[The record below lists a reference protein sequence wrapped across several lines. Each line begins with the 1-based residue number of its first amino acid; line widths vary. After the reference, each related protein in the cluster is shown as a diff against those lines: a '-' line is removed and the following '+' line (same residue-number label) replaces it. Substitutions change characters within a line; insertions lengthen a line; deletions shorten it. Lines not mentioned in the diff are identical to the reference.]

1 MSKKWKT
8 NKQRVH
14 KKNKKTKTKRRRDV
28 GGAIFSSTPTTKN
41 IVEYLLTKEPQ
52 TPYSVTLIKIIPG
65 KMINGTDKKRVSF
78 NITKY
83 ENGSG
88 NATIGDFSVTWMYR
102 GDKVFIK
109 NDRSNEGYA
118 NYEVVYDNEGSLF
131 NDVKEYLKEIEDKKK
146 QEKIQIEEEKKQ
158 KQLDLQQAKQEKIAR
173 KIQEKQDEM
182 VKQQNEKMEQQQIVM
197 QTYLDT
203 YQVFKVELKEIF
215 NSSFYKKKY
224 GIQDKN
230 EEKMQ
235 KQQSKYYTKD
245 RLCKMKAYLP
255 SIPYEDLDT
264 KEKIQVFITNMLVE
278 VDKTNC
284 EGGEITDFELE
295 EIRNEL
301 LALKNFYKEK
311 LYNKLNTG
319 IIDDIIKMVPP
330 DTSVFTVE
338 NEETTIKS
346 SMFSKSWYEKYQ
358 TYLNSDMETLSN
370 HISKS
375 SDKMPDIDPNAYE
388 IPIPTKDVFD
398 KDSKE
403 KFDYFLRCLAYA
415 SYHGKNVDDDIVKM
429 IRTGETPLGEPTK
442 EEVSKYGFLSDSSTH
457 KVKLLFIT
465 KPYNEDRTNL
475 GSYIGCIFLTESG
488 MQVMSKSYLIP
499 MDEDSNGVNVIV
511 GKTDF
516 YDTLFKQ
523 LLKYDILD
531 SDITFKDNDD
541 KFVFDGYTETNV
553 NGERKYTR
561 NDKLKNEPIPN
572 LFQTDVSKID
582 YVNPE
587 LSGQDTLPTDGLKE
601 YNQEEVTDS
610 SEQKLENATQES
622 PDQVILQTT
631 GLQQQVGQKLGDQIN
646 KVNLSDHANSFF
658 NFGKNLVNGV
668 KGNMS
673 SMTKTFIEKRNQ
685 IVLEKTEVLLQQ
697 ILKSLENMQ
706 IQQ

>member
-28 GGAIFSSTPTTKN
+28 GGGVFSSTPTTKN

-52 TPYSVTLIKIIPG
+52 SPYLVTLIKIIPG
-65 KMINGTDKKRVSF
+65 KMINGTDKKKVLF
-78 NITKY
+78 NITSYDK
-83 ENGSG
+83 GTG
-88 NATIGDFSVTWMYR
+88 NATIGDVSVTWMYR
-102 GDKVFIK
+102 GDKVFINNEK
-109 NDRSNEGYA
+109 NNKEYS

-131 NDVKEYLKEIEDKKK
+131 NEVKEYLKTNEEKKK

-158 KQLDLQQAKQEKIAR
+158 KQLQLQQAKQEEIAK
-173 KIQEKQDEM
+173 KIQEKQEEM
-182 VKQQNEKMEQQQIVM
+182 VKQQNEKMEQQKNAIK
-197 QTYLDT
+197 TYLDI
-203 YQVFKVELKEIF
+203 YQVFMVDLKEIF

-255 SIPYEDLDT
+255 SIPYGDLDT

-278 VDKTNC
+278 VDKTEC
-284 EGGEITDFELE
+284 QLGTDEITDSDLE
-295 EIRNEL
+295 EIHNNL
-301 LALKNFYKEK
+301 LALKEFYKKK
-311 LYNKLNTG
+311 LINKLNTG
-319 IIDDIIKMVPP
+319 IIDNIINMVPP

-358 TYLNSDMETLSN
+358 AYLNSDMETLSN
-370 HISKS
+370 HITKELDKIPDMSTSMDEIPLPPKS
-375 SDKMPDIDPNAYE
+375 S
-388 IPIPTKDVFD
+388 FD

-442 EEVSKYGFLSDSSTH
+442 EEVSKYGFLSDVSTH

-499 MDEDSNGVNVIV
+499 NDEHPNGVNVIV

-541 KFVFDGYTETNV
+541 KIFIDGYTETNV

-561 NDKLKNEPIPN
+561 SDKLKNEPIPN
-572 LFQTDVSKID
+572 LFQTDVSQID
-582 YVNPE
+582 FVNPE
-587 LSGQDTLPTDGLKE
+587 LSGQDTVPTDGLQQ
-601 YNQEEVTDS
+601 YGQPQDV
-610 SEQKLENATQES
+610 
-622 PDQVILQTT
+622 QTLDYQT
-631 GLQQQVGQKLGDQIN
+631 NRL
-646 KVNLSDHANSFF
+646 NLSDHANSFF

-668 KGNMS
+668 KGNVS